1 MFEKITLPA
10 SSAERRVKHRT
21 AGVFPQL
28 LDALSA
34 VRAYFEKLRQATQ
47 ERVRVTGH
55 TIKAAFT
62 DNIRANFMT
71 IMSVPQPRITRTSD
85 FDSVFVIST
94 RGGGGDRIQGVRGT
108 GTPHKH
114 LIRGRGGSSN

>member
-1 MFEKITLPA
+1 MPA
-10 SSAERRVKHRT
+10 SSAGERITHRT
-21 AGVFPQL
+21 ARVFPQL
-28 LDALSA
+28 LHAMPT
-34 VRAYFEKLRQATQ
+34 VRAYFVKLRQATQ
-47 ERVRVTGH
+47 ERVRVTGN

-108 GTPHKH
+108 GAPHKH
-114 LIRGRGGSSN
+114 LIRGRSRSSN